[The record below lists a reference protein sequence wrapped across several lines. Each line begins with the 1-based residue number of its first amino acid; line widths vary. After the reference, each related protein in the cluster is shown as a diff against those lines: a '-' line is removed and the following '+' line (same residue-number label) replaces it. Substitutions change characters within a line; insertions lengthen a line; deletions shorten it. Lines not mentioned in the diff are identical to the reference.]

1 MATVLPARERTE
13 DYRPLVDRFSRLLIG
28 RLPGARAED
37 VEDGPARPDLS
48 KGALV
53 ERVKQ
58 SEAELDRIIKTY
70 LGDDPHLR
78 GVAKQIVAKGDLG
91 LRVLRDGDEA
101 ELRRRPSLL
110 SALEVIA
117 RTDGSRPSFMVRN
130 GQVDLATSPLGTW
143 GGVLGRSTERHL
155 NQALACVGR
164 IDLPGTPQ
172 GFEGTGFLIHPNLI
186 VTNRHVLQTVASQVE
201 GGWRF
206 KPGAAIDFGHEYQAR
221 ESVGRRALKQL
232 LFVGS
237 QPITATIDHA
247 KLDLALIEL
256 EPAPAAAAEQP
267 FGVNMAAALCQPGE
281 SIYIIGYP
289 ARPEPGSYSP
299 SLLEQL
305 FRRTYGFKR
314 LAPGVLTN
322 ARAAVSPWTLAH
334 DATTLGGNSGS
345 IVVVIGS
352 EGVAAGLHYGGN
364 LDEPRENYGHMLARV
379 LDERERRDS
388 PSLREILTEYGVQLI
403 DSLVRP
409 ETPATNGT
417 GAGEA
422 TAVVG
427 AGGGTAGTG
436 AIEAA
441 DAGAP
446 PEVRPTTNGAGRP
459 AIETP
464 RAVRADLKKTN
475 TLVDMERLGDW
486 DLSLLERPGGEPTT
500 DSDEFTDRNGYE
512 RSFLEGWPIEL
523 PLPSGE
529 AAADMRELRR
539 GGRGVELK
547 YKHFSVVMSKSR
559 RMPMLTAAN
568 IAGAESRRLPRIS
581 TWSYD
586 GRLDEEDQWGDALYF
601 QNDIDR
607 GHMVRRE
614 DPVWGPLDDAK
625 RANSDTFHFTNSCPQ
640 MTGVNQVTWLGL
652 ENYILTHARTDN
664 MKVSVFTGPFFT
676 DHDLAYRDALI
687 PKAFWKVV
695 AIVTEEGRPS
705 ATAYKVSQAREL
717 EDLEFVYAGYKT
729 YQISIQ
735 QVIGATGLDFSPLV
749 PYDGFSQHEIAH
761 NERIEEHLKALEQVR
776 V

>member
-1 MATVLPARERTE
+1 MAEF
-13 DYRPLVDRFSRLLIG
+13 RPLVDHFSRLLVG
-28 RLPGARAED
+28 RTAGAMPED
-37 VEDGPARPDLS
+37 VADGPPKPDLS
-48 KGALV
+48 KGAV
-53 ERVKQ
+53 ADRVKQ
-58 SEAELDRIIKTY
+58 SEAELERIIKTY
-70 LGDDPHLR
+70 LDDDPRLR
-78 GVAKQIVAKGDLG
+78 EIAKRLVGRGEQG
-91 LRVLRDGDEA
+91 LRVLRDGDEE

-110 SALEVIA
+110 TGLEIIV

-130 GQVDLATSPLGTW
+130 GQVDLATSPTGRW
-143 GGVLGRSTERHL
+143 GSTVAASVERHL

-164 IDLPGTPQ
+164 IELPGTPQ

-186 VTNRHVLQTVASQVE
+186 ITNRHVLQVVANQLD

-237 QPITATIDHA
+237 RPIVAPIDHA
-247 KLDLALIEL
+247 RLDLALIEL
-256 EPAPAAAAEQP
+256 EPGPAAAAELP
-267 FGVNMAAALCQPGE
+267 FNFNTSATLCQPGE

-289 ARPEPGSYSP
+289 ARPEPGSYPP

-305 FRRTYGFKR
+305 FSRTYGCKR
-314 LAPGVLTN
+314 LAPGELTN
-322 ARAAVSPWTLAH
+322 PRASVSQWTLAH

-345 IVVVIGS
+345 IVVVIGT
-352 EGVAAGLHYGGN
+352 EGIAAGLHYGGN
-364 LDEPRENYGHMLARV
+364 PVEPRENYGHMLALV

-388 PSLREILTEYGVQLI
+388 PSLREILQERGVQLV
-403 DSLVRP
+403 DSLAHP
-409 ETPATNGT
+409 ETSAATNGADKPEAAANL
-417 GAGEA
+417 GAGKV
-422 TAVVG
+422 TAPAGPVG
-427 AGGGTAGTG
+427 P
-436 AIEAA
+436 A
-441 DAGAP
+441 DAGP
-446 PEVRPTTNGAGRP
+446 PPPVRPAANGGGRTSS
-459 AIETP
+459 EKP
-464 RAVRADLKKTN
+464 RGVRADLKKTAS
-475 TLVDMERLGDW
+475 LADMERLGDW
-486 DLSLLERPGGEPTT
+486 DLSLFERPGEEPTT
-500 DSDEFTDRNGYE
+500 PPEEFTDRNGYE

-523 PLPSGE
+523 PLPGGE
-529 AAADMRELRR
+529 AAADMREMRR

-547 YKHFSVVMSKSR
+547 YQNFSVVMSKSR

-568 IAGAESRRLPRIS
+568 IAGAESRSLPRIS

-614 DPVWGPLDDAK
+614 DPVWGPLADAK
-625 RANSDTFHFTNSCPQ
+625 RANRDTFHFTNSCPQ
-640 MTGVNQVTWLGL
+640 MAGVNQVTWLGL

-695 AIVTEEGRPS
+695 AIVTEDGRPS

-717 EDLEFVYAGYKT
+717 EELEFVYAGYKT

-749 PYDGFSQHEIAH
+749 PYDGFSQHELQH
-761 NERIEEHLKALEQVR
+761 NERIEEHLKSLEQVR